1 MKEGE
6 KGATIGKKSE
16 GESGCCV
23 LMRGES
29 DETNILSH
37 TLCDKL
43 SLTV

>member
-1 MKEGE
+1 MKEGD
-6 KGATIGKKSE
+6 KGAMIGKKSE

-23 LMRGES
+23 LMGGES

-37 TLCDKL
+37 IAGDKL